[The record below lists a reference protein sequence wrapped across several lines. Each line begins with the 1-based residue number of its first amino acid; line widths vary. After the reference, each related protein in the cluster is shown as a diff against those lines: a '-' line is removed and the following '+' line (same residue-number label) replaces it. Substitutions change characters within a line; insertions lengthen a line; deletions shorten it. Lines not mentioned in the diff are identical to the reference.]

1 MRKVQVLVAVWLL
14 VFGALGAAGQAGKQG
29 VGNGPGP
36 AVVER
41 ELREFF
47 EAYAEDLRLGRGE
60 RIAERYDSRGY
71 YRMGNGAK
79 TLVSFE
85 DNRKRFVTNFVG
97 PKAFAWKDLSVEI
110 LAPDAAVVT
119 ALFDWQ
125 IGSSPSRLYSYTGV
139 LTKRSGKWRIRL
151 EDESGAPPA
160 RTAPAN

>member
-1 MRKVQVLVAVWLL
+1 MGKVQVLVVVWLL
-14 VFGALGAAGQAGKQG
+14 AFGALVAAWQEGKRV
-29 VGNGPGP
+29 VGDGGGP
-36 AVVER
+36 AVAAGGER

-97 PKAFAWKDLSVEI
+97 PKAFAWKDLSAEV
-110 LAPDAAVVT
+110 LAEDAAVVT

-151 EDESGAPPA
+151 EDESGVPSV
-160 RTAPAN
+160 R